1 MRARDFLRT
10 LVIRRLGTFIMA
22 EGRPRSHKR
31 RVFPYMG
38 DVEFNALGS
47 RALLSLLDGH
57 WCVIGSLD
65 VAYKLSPY
73 RDL

>member
-1 MRARDFLRT
+1 MKIRDFLRI
-10 LVIRRLGTFIMA
+10 LVMRRLDTFIMV
-22 EGRPRSHKR
+22 EGRPRSRER
-31 RVFPYMG
+31 RVFPYVG
-38 DVEFNALGS
+38 DAKFNALGS

>member
-22 EGRPRSHKR
+22 EGRPRSRER
-31 RVFPYMG
+31 RVFPYVG
-38 DVEFNALGS
+38 DAKFNALGS

>member
-1 MRARDFLRT
+1 
-10 LVIRRLGTFIMA
+10 MA
-22 EGRPRSHKR
+22 EGRPRSRER
-31 RVFPYMG
+31 RVFPYVG
-38 DVEFNALGS
+38 DAEFNALGS
-47 RALLSLLDGH
+47 RALLSVLDGH

>member
-22 EGRPRSHKR
+22 EGRPRSRER
-31 RVFPYMG
+31 RVFPYVG
-38 DVEFNALGS
+38 DAEFNALGS
-47 RALLSLLDGH
+47 RALLSVLDGH